1 MNANLSSSPPGRVR
15 VTSEIGPL
23 RAVIC
28 HTPGPELLA
37 VTPSNREQFLY
48 DDIIDLELAR
58 REHHRFRAILSR
70 FAEVYEVRDLLADIV
85 DEPEVRRFL
94 VERVM
99 EVASSQPLGGE
110 VAEMPGTDLISMFI
124 EGKEA
129 PSGPISR
136 LLHKVGYELPPLPN
150 LFFTRDAAMV
160 VNEGVIIGAMK
171 YAVRWTEE
179 LLMKALFTY
188 HPLLGNAGMIYDGSD
203 EHRSDYTIEGGDVLI
218 LRPDLAMIGLSERS
232 SPAAVESLVQGLREK
247 AGVEHVMVAVLPNE
261 SPAIHLD
268 MILTMVDREHC
279 VVYPPYFFGPSRL
292 PILHYRADRQG
303 VQERADLFTALKEV
317 ELPLEPIC
325 CGGDH
330 PVIQEREQWA
340 SGCNFVAVRPGVVLG
355 YTRNEETMREME
367 REAGFRV
374 VNALDFLTGD
384 VEIEDDDRAVIAF
397 EGAELV
403 RGGGGGRCMT
413 LPVLR
418 DAAWCAHAAA
428 ARGTGWSCAATARWW
443 TGRRCCWPGGRGTPR
458 SWRRRCWG
466 CGATRAP
473 RRRRSSR

>member
-1 MNANLSSSPPGRVR
+1 MSTPTNDLPKGRVR

-28 HTPGPELLA
+28 HTPGSELLA

-48 DDIIDLELAR
+48 DDIIDLEQAG

-70 FAEVYEVRDLLADIV
+70 FAEVYEVRDLLGEIV

-99 EVASSQPLGGE
+99 EVSSSGPLAGAL
-110 VAEMPGTDLISMFI
+110 AEMEGSALISMFI

-129 PSGPISR
+129 PQGPISR

-179 LLMKALFTY
+179 LLMKALFHY

-218 LRPDLAMIGLSERS
+218 LRPDLAVIGLSERS
-232 SPAAVESLVQGLREK
+232 SPAAIESLVEGLR
-247 AGVEHVMVAVLPNE
+247 ASGVEHVLVVVLPTE

-268 MILTMVDREHC
+268 MIMTMVDREHC

-292 PILHYRADRQG
+292 PILHYRADGKG
-303 VQERADLFTALKEV
+303 VRERSDLFTALRDV
-317 ELPLEPIC
+317 DLPLEPIC

-340 SGCNFVAVRPGVVLG
+340 SGCNFVALRPGLVLG
-355 YTRNEETMREME
+355 YARNEVTMREME
-367 REAGFRV
+367 KEAGYRV
-374 VNALDFLTGD
+374 VSALDFLTGD
-384 VEIEDDDRAVIAF
+384 DAIEDDERAVIAF

-418 DAAWCAHAAA
+418 EDVW
-428 ARGTGWSCAATARWW
+428 
-443 TGRRCCWPGGRGTPR
+443 
-458 SWRRRCWG
+458 
-466 CGATRAP
+466 
-473 RRRRSSR
+473 

>member
-1 MNANLSSSPPGRVR
+1 MTSSSNNLPTGRVR
-15 VTSEIGPL
+15 VGSEIGAL

-48 DDIIDLELAR
+48 DDIIDLELAG

-70 FAEVYEVRDLLADIV
+70 FSEVYEVRDLLHQIV

-99 EVASSQPLGGE
+99 EVSSSGPLVGVLG
-110 VAEMPGTDLISMFI
+110 EMPGSDLISMFI
-124 EGKEA
+124 QGKE
-129 PSGPISR
+129 SEQGPISK
-136 LLHKVGYELPPLPN
+136 LLNKIGYELPPLPN

-160 VNEGVIIGAMK
+160 VNEGVIIGSMK

-179 LLMKALFTY
+179 LLMKALFQY
-188 HPLLGNAGMIYDGSD
+188 HPLLGNAGLIYDGSD
-203 EHRSDYTIEGGDVLI
+203 ESRSDYTIEGGDVLI
-218 LRPDLAMIGLSERS
+218 LRPDLAVIGLSERS
-232 SPAAVESLVQGLREK
+232 SPAAIESLVEGLR
-247 AGVEHVMVAVLPNE
+247 ASGVEHVLVVVLPTV

-268 MILTMVDREHC
+268 MIMTMVDREHC
-279 VVYPPYFFGPSRL
+279 VVFPPYFFGPARL
-292 PILHYRADRQG
+292 PILHYHADRKG
-303 VQERADLFTALKEV
+303 VRERADLFAALREV
-317 ELPLEPIC
+317 DLPLEPIW
-325 CGGDH
+325 CGGEH

-340 SGCNFVAVRPGVVLG
+340 SGCNFVALRPGLVLG
-355 YTRNEETMREME
+355 YTRNEVTMREME
-367 REAGFRV
+367 REAGYRI

-384 VEIEDDDRAVIAF
+384 DTIADDDRAVIAF

-418 DAAWCAHAAA
+418 EDVW
-428 ARGTGWSCAATARWW
+428 
-443 TGRRCCWPGGRGTPR
+443 
-458 SWRRRCWG
+458 
-466 CGATRAP
+466 
-473 RRRRSSR
+473 